1 MKSILE
7 KIKGS
12 KKLQIIIGI
21 VVLLLAFIIYSIVNA
36 GYSGLGQ
43 KSAENAMNISEDAV
57 DSLDDMESNAESN
70 SMVENYGEDVNA
82 TEEDMSSDN
91 FVSAQDENQK
101 LVYSGNLTINSS
113 DTNKTYK
120 EVMTKMKEFDG
131 KLEEVNQYEDE
142 IYLSV
147 RIKKDNFTKFYESLK
162 DVSGDVTHSTLSV
175 DDMTKQYVNNSRK
188 LETLQAEYDDLK
200 ALMSKA
206 ETVDEVLTIRD
217 RLSDLVYQMDSL
229 EQSNNDIDYDA
240 DFSTITIT
248 IEKAY
253 NGSYG
258 KLPFGKQLKEA
269 FLNGIE
275 LIEDF
280 IIFLVNIWWIILAAI
295 LIIFRKRIF
304 RKRIKSKNIN
314 QNLETDFNKEFNEV
328 NDIKPE
334 DNITVEEYTEE
345 KINE

>member
-1 MKSILE
+1 MKNILE

-21 VVLLLAFIIYSIVNA
+21 VVLLLAFIIYSTINA

-43 KSAENAMNISEDAV
+43 KSAEKAMNISEDAV
-57 DSLDDMESNAESN
+57 DSLDDMGSTAESN

-162 DVSGDVTHSTLSV
+162 DVNGDVTHSTLSV

-217 RLSDLVYQMDSL
+217 RLSDLTYQMDSL

-240 DFSTITIT
+240 NFSTITIT